1 MVKWRNSRIIDALFI
16 VNLLFDGL
24 AYNTS
29 GHFAHCS
36 YYYVRNSAS
45 TPQLTKYPHVLYAKP
60 SNKVY
65 LFSTSVCGS
74 VWLLSVQKLSKIKP
88 CKLAELQIKEGDILR
103 VFDTSRKDVFLVGK
117 VRMSTASCLELLLE

>member
-29 GHFAHCS
+29 EHFAHCS
-36 YYYVRNSAS
+36 YYYVTVLVLRNSQNIR
-45 TPQLTKYPHVLYAKP
+45 TYYMLNQ
-60 SNKVY
+60 
-65 LFSTSVCGS
+65 
-74 VWLLSVQKLSKIKP
+74 
-88 CKLAELQIKEGDILR
+88 LQIKEGDIFR